1 MIFNSINYFIFF
13 SAVFAG
19 TYLTPAKLRWALLLA
34 ASISFYLIGG
44 GLSTITVPFIII
56 LVTFYCGIYIKQAA
70 TASAKKAIYLTGLI
84 VNIGLLMFFKYI
96 NFFIET
102 AYDAVYLFREKTAAP
117 VSPPFV
123 INVIIPLGI
132 SYITFQAIGYL
143 IEVKRG
149 SYEPEKHLGVF
160 ASYLLFF
167 PKLLSG
173 PIEPAQNFLPQ
184 LHQNKG
190 FDIPKINAGLRRML
204 WGLFLKLAVANRL
217 EIYTDAVFGNYT
229 HHTGSTLLVGAFFYT
244 IQMFADF
251 AGYTNMAIGS
261 AQILGYDLMDNF
273 NVPFV
278 AKSVTEFWRRWHISL
293 SSWVNEYIYNPV
305 SMGLRSWNKWAV
317 VAACMVTFLILGFW
331 HGASWNYIAF
341 GFMQGVI
348 LSVEMFTRKTRK
360 KIRGSIPSWLNTITG
375 TLFTFSYF
383 CFSLVIFRNTDM
395 SDAVGIVKKIFTH
408 TGTIY
413 YDNPSMILFCCL
425 GAVIVLVSEFRKEY
439 FKNFLSWFDSGN
451 WLVRNIAYVAVIMLI
466 LIMGVFDGGQ
476 FIYFKF

>member
-19 TYLTPAKLRWALLLA
+19 TYLTPGKLRWALLLA
-34 ASISFYLIGG
+34 ASTAFYLIGG
-44 GLSTITVPFIII
+44 GLPTIAVPFTII
-56 LVTFYCGIYIKQAA
+56 LATFFCGIYIKRSVSP
-70 TASAKKAIYLTGLI
+70 SAKKAFYAAGLI
-84 VNIGLLMFFKYI
+84 INIGLLMFFKYI

-102 AYDAVYLFREKTAAP
+102 AFDTVRLFKGSAAGTAP
-117 VSPPFV
+117 SSLF

-149 SYEPEKHLGVF
+149 SYEPEKHIGIF
-160 ASYLLFF
+160 AAYLLFF

-184 LHQNKG
+184 LHQNTG
-190 FDIPKINAGLRRML
+190 FNIPKVNAGLRRML

-293 SSWVNEYIYNPV
+293 SSWVNEYVYNPV
-305 SMGLRSWNKWAV
+305 SLGLRNWNRWAV
-317 VAACMVTFLILGFW
+317 VAASMITFLILGFW

-341 GFMQGVI
+341 GFLQGVI
-348 LSVEMFTRKTRK
+348 LSIEMFTRKKRK
-360 KIRGSIPSWLNTITG
+360 KIRGVIPSWLNTITG
-375 TLFTFSYF
+375 TVFTFSYF

-395 SDAVGIVKKIFTH
+395 SNALGIVKKIFTN
-408 TGTIY
+408 TGSVY
-413 YDNPSMILFCCL
+413 YDNPSMILFCCM
-425 GAVIVLVSEFRKEY
+425 GALIVLVSEFRKEY
-439 FKNFLSWFDSGN
+439 FKNFLSWFDSKN